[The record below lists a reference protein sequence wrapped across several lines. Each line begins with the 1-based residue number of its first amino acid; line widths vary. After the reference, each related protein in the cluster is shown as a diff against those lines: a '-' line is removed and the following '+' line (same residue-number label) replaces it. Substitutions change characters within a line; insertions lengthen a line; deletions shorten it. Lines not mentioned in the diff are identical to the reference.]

1 MSGAVYGH
9 SDKIKLEINLV
20 FAPLTLW
27 KTDISQYKGL
37 SDSKQKANSKVLLL
51 LPHPLEVVLIDY
63 DGRPE
68 ACLTTTLFL

>member
-9 SDKIKLEINLV
+9 CDKIKLEINLV

-27 KTDISQYKGL
+27 KTDISQYTGL
-37 SDSKQKANSKVLLL
+37 SDSKQKAKFSLLLL

-63 DGRPE
+63 DGRALQRLSFYE
-68 ACLTTTLFL
+68 DR